1 MKRIIT
7 LITCFTIGIA
17 AEGKIG
23 GVTYFD
29 YATSEGKSAFNFGRQ
44 YFSYTG
50 DASDNIKFNIVFDVW
65 RTEEDTRLVTF
76 LKKAQI
82 DYNTSYGK
90 VSMGLIGTNT
100 YGVQEKNWGYR
111 FIEKSAI
118 DLWKFSSTTD
128 LGIGIS
134 KSVLDNLNMSLQIT
148 NGEGYKKPQGDK
160 YHKISFNATYGERK
174 LNKNEG
180 YNAGVVY
187 STESTDNDP
196 TNIISIFGGF
206 SGMGL
211 RLGAEYDMLTK
222 ADNYESNIIS
232 IGTNYSVRDNIDVYV
247 RYDMWDDN
255 IKNIKNGK
263 NYLIAGILLNCDNGL
278 SIAPNMRL
286 TSYEESTKD
295 ALNEYKV
302 NFQFKF

>member
-1 MKRIIT
+1 
-7 LITCFTIGIA
+7 
-17 AEGKIG
+17 
-23 GVTYFD
+23 
-29 YATSEGKSAFNFGRQ
+29 
-44 YFSYTG
+44 
-50 DASDNIKFNIVFDVW
+50 
-65 RTEEDTRLVTF
+65 
-76 LKKAQI
+76 
-82 DYNTSYGK
+82 
-90 VSMGLIGTNT
+90 
-100 YGVQEKNWGYR
+100 
-111 FIEKSAI
+111 
-118 DLWKFSSTTD
+118 
-128 LGIGIS
+128 
-134 KSVLDNLNMSLQIT
+134 
-148 NGEGYKKPQGDK
+148 
-160 YHKISFNATYGERK
+160 
-174 LNKNEG
+174 
-180 YNAGVVY
+180 
-187 STESTDNDP
+187 
-196 TNIISIFGGF
+196 
-206 SGMGL
+206 MGL